1 MPAKTQWIYFPMQGW
16 WDWVSEV
23 PSSIWIFVMF
33 QGYISHLSEES
44 LSTKST
50 NKFCNHIP
58 VLDFSRWPR
67 IALVVMLRGDWLEG
81 WLAHFGLKC
90 SSWTS
95 VNAGTSSR
103 SPCCA
108 IGNTAYLSVR
118 DGNCLGSRILANK
131 LVSIIYGF
139 TIEIMISEMG
149 LVTFPSFWK
158 NHFIHFHL
166 GMMHIDSR
174 IGIYLSCVFDCQGQY
189 SWWW

>member
-1 MPAKTQWIYFPMQGW
+1 
-16 WDWVSEV
+16 
-23 PSSIWIFVMF
+23 MF